1 MAITADQL
9 RAARALLKME
19 QRELAE
25 ISGVPVQ
32 TLKRY
37 EGATGALTGNY
48 QNISSLVSVL
58 ESAGITFLS
67 EGDTTN
73 GGPGVRLA
81 KAAGLNQDPIGRG
94 DGAKK

>member
-1 MAITADQL
+1 MTITAEQL

-25 ISGVPVQ
+25 QSGVNVQ

-37 EGATGALTGNY
+37 EGSSGELTGNY
-48 QNISSLVSVL
+48 RNISSLISVL
-58 ESAGITFLS
+58 ESAGVVFIP
-67 EGDTTN
+67 ENG

-81 KAAGLNQDPIGRG
+81 KPAQGSFQE
-94 DGAKK
+94 